1 MDTDT
6 DISHT
11 KTSSSVEHLQKRI
24 ARLRG
29 LAKKYKRSEIIQNAL
44 LGISNIATQVASL
57 DDFYQRVHLNLQQLI
72 PAENF
77 FIASQDPKTGLT
89 SLPFFADQQDS
100 HPTELYP
107 DQEISALLNS
117 GLTGYVLRNGEP
129 LLCDDNKFNQL
140 IASGDIKSLGSP
152 CHQWLGVPIKNQ
164 DVVSGVLVVQ
174 SYNEAN
180 TYGELE
186 LELMGFICH
195 HISGVMERLQRH
207 QQLEQAIVERTK
219 ELSQAYEKVK
229 IEVKERVKAEKL
241 QRTLFEIADLSASNV
256 LQQDFYPRLHN
267 IISQLIPAHNCFI
280 SLINDNN
287 TLSFPFYVSQ
297 MAAEYPAS
305 RPMQDGL
312 TEYILDHKLPQLLS
326 AKDITQMVDKGEI
339 YAKSPEL
346 NKTNRMHQWIGIP
359 LIINGDIAGALTI
372 YSLDDDH
379 IYQLKDLELLTFV
392 SQHMA
397 NAIERKLAT
406 ESLKNSHEQLEDK
419 VVKRTQALAELNNN
433 LQQEINQRRK
443 IEDQLLHD
451 AQHDGLTALPNRSYL
466 MERLSQALK
475 HLRRHGL
482 DQFALLFIDLDR
494 FKVINDSFGHLEG
507 DRFLI
512 ETAQRIK
519 SCIRDNDTLARM
531 GGDEFVILLDSINA
545 TEDAVEVCER
555 ILQTL
560 SLPYQLA
567 KQEFISGASIGVAFS
582 RRNKLVTSESL
593 LRDADAA
600 MYQAKA
606 NGKGCYVIFD
616 DKLSAQSQQQHAL
629 EVDFKKAL
637 VQQEFQIR
645 YVEVV
650 DFTTGEIIAI
660 EPQVEWHHPE
670 QGIIE
675 HVKMKHLAVQYQ
687 LTLNL
692 DGYMFAHLNDQFQSL
707 KQQYGADVHF
717 HLSICSQH
725 IKNKFVLR
733 NLKNTIKNS
742 NIDLSKLMLFF
753 NEKALVQDTE
763 NHINGFE
770 IISQLGVLIGIDGFG
785 TGYSSLSC
793 LSFLPIQALKLDE
806 DISKHLLNDKQLQLV
821 RAYQLTAATLQ
832 FDMYA
837 TTVDTQQ
844 QVRQFLALGYVR
856 GQGRALSKLFCE
868 KKPYIS
874 CA

>member
-1 MDTDT
+1 MDTA
-6 DISHT
+6 ISH
-11 KTSSSVEHLQKRI
+11 SIASPRVEHLQKRI
-24 ARLRG
+24 ARLKR
-29 LAKKYKRSEIIQNAL
+29 LAKKYKRSETIQNAL
-44 LGISNIATQVASL
+44 LGISNIATQVTSL
-57 DDFYQRVHLNLQQLI
+57 DDFYQRVHLHLQQLI

-77 FIASQDPKTGLT
+77 FIASQDQKTGLT

-117 GLTGYVLRNGEP
+117 GLTGYVLRNGTP
-129 LLCDDNKFNQL
+129 LLCDDNKFNEL

-152 CHQWLGVPIKNQ
+152 SHQWLGVPIKNQ

-195 HISGVMERLQRH
+195 HISGVMERLEH
-207 QQLEQAIVERTK
+207 HEQLEQAIVERTK

-229 IEVKERVKAEKL
+229 KEITERVKAEKL
-241 QRTLFEIADLSASNV
+241 QKALFEIADLSASNV
-256 LQQDFYPRLHN
+256 LQQDFYLRLHT
-267 IISQLIPAHNCFI
+267 IMSQLIPADNCFI

-287 TLSFPFYVSQ
+287 MLSFPFYVSQ
-297 MAAEYPAS
+297 MITEYPAS

-312 TEYILDHKLPQLLS
+312 TEYILEHKLPRLLS
-326 AKDITQMVDKGEI
+326 SKDIADMVANGEI

-346 NKTNRMHQWIGIP
+346 NKTDRMHQWIGIP
-359 LIINGDIAGALTI
+359 LIINGDVAGALTI
-372 YSLDDDH
+372 YSLGDAH

-397 NAIERKLAT
+397 NAIERKLAA

-419 VVKRTQALAELNNN
+419 VVKRTRALAELNSN

-451 AQHDGLTALPNRSYL
+451 AQHDGLTGLPNRSYL

-519 SCIRDNDTLARM
+519 SCVRENDTLARM

-545 TEDAVEVCER
+545 TEDAIEVSDR
-555 ILQTL
+555 ILQAL
-560 SLPYQLA
+560 SMPYQLA

-582 RRNKLVTSESL
+582 GRNKLVTSESL

-616 DKLSAQSQQQHAL
+616 DKLSAQSKLQHEL
-629 EVDFKKAL
+629 EIDFKNAL
-637 VQQEFQIR
+637 DQQEFEIN

-650 DFTTGEIIAI
+650 DFTNGEIIAI
-660 EPQVEWHHPE
+660 EPHVEWHHPK

-675 HVKMKHLAVQYQ
+675 HGKMKSLAAQYQ
-687 LTLNL
+687 LTLNI
-692 DGYMFAHLNDQFQSL
+692 DGYIFSHLSEQYQFL
-707 KQQYGADVHF
+707 KQKYGPSVYL
-717 HLSICSQH
+717 HLSISSQH

-733 NLKNTIKNS
+733 NLKQTIKSS
-742 NIDLSKLMLFF
+742 NINLEKLILFF

-770 IISQLGVLIGIDGFG
+770 LISQLGVQIGIDGYG

-793 LSFLPIQALKLDE
+793 LSFLPIKALKLDD

-821 RAYQLTAATLQ
+821 KAYQLTAQTLN

-844 QVRQFLALGYVR
+844 QVRQFLELGYVR
-856 GQGRALSKLFCE
+856 GQGRAISKLFNE
-868 KKPYIS
+868 KKKPHKA

>member
-1 MDTDT
+1 MDTA
-6 DISHT
+6 ISH
-11 KTSSSVEHLQKRI
+11 SIASPRVEHLQKRI
-24 ARLRG
+24 ARLKR
-29 LAKKYKRSEIIQNAL
+29 LAKKYKRSETIQNAL
-44 LGISNIATQVASL
+44 LGISNIATQVTSL
-57 DDFYQRVHLNLQQLI
+57 DDFYQRVHLHLQQLI

-77 FIASQDPKTGLT
+77 FIASQDQKTGLT

-117 GLTGYVLRNGEP
+117 GLTGYVLRNGTP
-129 LLCDDNKFNQL
+129 LLCDDNKFNEL

-152 CHQWLGVPIKNQ
+152 SHQWLGVPIKNQ

-195 HISGVMERLQRH
+195 HISGVMERLEH
-207 QQLEQAIVERTK
+207 HEQLEQAIVERTK

-229 IEVKERVKAEKL
+229 KEITERVKAEKL
-241 QRTLFEIADLSASNV
+241 QKALFEIADLSASNV
-256 LQQDFYPRLHN
+256 LQQDFYLRLHT
-267 IISQLIPAHNCFI
+267 IMSQLIPADNCFI

-287 TLSFPFYVSQ
+287 MLSFPFYVSQ
-297 MAAEYPAS
+297 MTTEYPAS

-312 TEYILDHKLPQLLS
+312 TEYILEHKLPRLLS
-326 AKDITQMVDKGEI
+326 SKDIADMVANGEI

-346 NKTNRMHQWIGIP
+346 NKTDRMHQWIGIP
-359 LIINGDIAGALTI
+359 LIINGDVAGALTI
-372 YSLDDDH
+372 YSLGDAH

-397 NAIERKLAT
+397 NAIERKLAA

-419 VVKRTQALAELNNN
+419 VVKRTRALAELNSN

-451 AQHDGLTALPNRSYL
+451 AQHDGLTGLPNRSYL

-519 SCIRDNDTLARM
+519 SCVRENDTLARM

-545 TEDAVEVCER
+545 TEDAIEVSDR
-555 ILQTL
+555 ILQAL
-560 SLPYQLA
+560 SMPYQLA
-567 KQEFISGASIGVAFS
+567 KQEFISGASIGIAFS
-582 RRNKLVTSESL
+582 GRNKLVTSESL

-616 DKLSAQSQQQHAL
+616 DKLSAQSKLQHEL
-629 EVDFKKAL
+629 EIDFKNAL
-637 VQQEFQIR
+637 DQQEFEIN

-650 DFTTGEIIAI
+650 DFTNGEIIAI
-660 EPQVEWHHPE
+660 EPHVEWHHPK

-675 HVKMKHLAVQYQ
+675 HGKMKSLAAQYQ
-687 LTLNL
+687 LTLNI
-692 DGYMFAHLNDQFQSL
+692 DGYIFSHLSEQYQFL
-707 KQQYGADVHF
+707 KQKYGPSVYL
-717 HLSICSQH
+717 HLSISSQH

-733 NLKNTIKNS
+733 NLKQTIKSS
-742 NIDLSKLMLFF
+742 NINLEKLILFF

-770 IISQLGVLIGIDGFG
+770 LISQLGVQIGIDGYG

-793 LSFLPIQALKLDE
+793 LSFLPIKALKLDD

-821 RAYQLTAATLQ
+821 KAYQLTAQTLN
-832 FDMYA
+832 FDIYA

-844 QVRQFLALGYVR
+844 QVRQFLELGYVR
-856 GQGRALSKLFCE
+856 GQGRAISKLFNE
-868 KKPYIS
+868 KKKPHKA

>member
-1 MDTDT
+1 MDTI
-6 DISHT
+6 ISHSET
-11 KTSSSVEHLQKRI
+11 FPRIEHLQKRV
-24 ARLRG
+24 ARLRR

-44 LGISNIATQVASL
+44 LGISNIATQVTSL
-57 DDFYQRVHLNLQQLI
+57 DDFYQRVHLHLQQLI

-77 FIASQDPKTGLT
+77 FIASQDAKTGLT

-129 LLCDDNKFNQL
+129 LLCDDNKFNEL

-152 CHQWLGVPIKNQ
+152 SHQWLGVPIKTK

-195 HISGVMERLQRH
+195 HISGVMERLEHH

-229 IEVKERVKAEKL
+229 QEVTERVKAEKL
-241 QRTLFEIADLSASNV
+241 QKTLFEIADLSASNV
-256 LQQDFYPRLHN
+256 LQQDFYLRLHA
-267 IISQLIPAHNCFI
+267 IISQLIPANNCFI
-280 SLINDNN
+280 SLIDKNN
-287 TLSFPFYVSQ
+287 MLSFPFYVSQ
-297 MAAEYPAS
+297 MTAEYPAS

-312 TEYILDHKLPQLLS
+312 TEYILQHKLPRLFS
-326 AKDITQMVDKGEI
+326 AKDISTMVSLGEI

-346 NKTNRMHQWIGIP
+346 NKTDRMHQWIGIP
-359 LIINGDIAGALTI
+359 LIINGEVAGALTI
-372 YSLDDDH
+372 YSLDDAH

-397 NAIERKLAT
+397 NAIERKLAA
-406 ESLKNSHEQLEDK
+406 ESLKNSHELLEDK
-419 VVKRTQALAELNNN
+419 VVQRTMALAELNNN
-433 LQQEINQRRK
+433 LQKEINQRRK
-443 IEDQLLHD
+443 MEDQLLYD
-451 AQHDGLTALPNRSYL
+451 AQHDGLTGLPNRSYL

-512 ETAQRIK
+512 ETSQRIK

-555 ILQTL
+555 ILQIL
-560 SLPYQLA
+560 SMPYQLA

-582 RRNKLVTSESL
+582 GRNKLVTSESL

-606 NGKGCYVIFD
+606 NGKGCFVIFD
-616 DKLSAQSQQQHAL
+616 NKLSAKSKLQHDLEIEFKQAL
-629 EVDFKKAL
+629 EQQGFK
-637 VQQEFQIR
+637 IH
-645 YVEVV
+645 YIEVV
-650 DFTTGEIIAI
+650 DFNTGEIIAI
-660 EPQVEWHHPE
+660 EPQVEWHHLK
-670 QGIIE
+670 QGIID
-675 HVKMKHLAVQYQ
+675 HSKMKRLAAQYQ

-692 DGYMFAHLNDQFQSL
+692 DAYMFGHLNEHFQSI
-707 KQQYGADVHF
+707 KQRYGTNIDL
-717 HLSICSQH
+717 HLSISSQH

-733 NLKNTIKNS
+733 NLKNTIKGS
-742 NIDLSKLMLFF
+742 NIDLRKLILFF
-753 NEKALVQDTE
+753 NEQALMQDTE

-770 IISQLGVLIGIDGFG
+770 LISQLDVQIGIDGYG

-793 LSFLPIQALKLDE
+793 LSFLPIKALKLDE

-821 RAYQLTAATLQ
+821 KAYQLTAQTLN

-837 TTVDTQQ
+837 TTIDTQQ
-844 QVRQFLALGYVR
+844 QVRQFLELGYMR
-856 GQGRALSKLFCE
+856 GQGRAISKLFNE
-868 KKPYIS
+868 KKKPHKS

>member
-1 MDTDT
+1 MDTA
-6 DISHT
+6 ISH
-11 KTSSSVEHLQKRI
+11 SIASPRVEHLQKRI
-24 ARLRG
+24 ARLKR
-29 LAKKYKRSEIIQNAL
+29 LAKKYKRSETIQNAL
-44 LGISNIATQVASL
+44 LGISNIATQVTSL
-57 DDFYQRVHLNLQQLI
+57 DDFYQRVHLHLQQLI

-77 FIASQDPKTGLT
+77 FIASQDQKTGLT

-117 GLTGYVLRNGEP
+117 GLTGYVLRNGTP
-129 LLCDDNKFNQL
+129 LLCDDNKFNEL

-152 CHQWLGVPIKNQ
+152 SHQWLGVPIKNQ

-195 HISGVMERLQRH
+195 HISGVMERLEH
-207 QQLEQAIVERTK
+207 HEQLEQAIVERTK

-229 IEVKERVKAEKL
+229 KEITERVKAEKL
-241 QRTLFEIADLSASNV
+241 QKALFEIADLSASNV
-256 LQQDFYPRLHN
+256 LQQDFYLRLHT
-267 IISQLIPAHNCFI
+267 IMSQLIPADNCFI

-287 TLSFPFYVSQ
+287 MLSFPFYVSQ
-297 MAAEYPAS
+297 MTTEYPAS

-312 TEYILDHKLPQLLS
+312 TEYILEHKLPRLLS
-326 AKDITQMVDKGEI
+326 SKDIADMVANGEI

-346 NKTNRMHQWIGIP
+346 NKTDRMHQWIGIP
-359 LIINGDIAGALTI
+359 LIINGDVAGALTI
-372 YSLDDDH
+372 YSLGDAH

-397 NAIERKLAT
+397 NAIERKLAA

-419 VVKRTQALAELNNN
+419 VVKRTRALAELNSN

-451 AQHDGLTALPNRSYL
+451 AQHDGLTGLPNRSYL

-519 SCIRDNDTLARM
+519 SCIRENDTLARM

-545 TEDAVEVCER
+545 TEDAIEVSDR
-555 ILQTL
+555 ILQAL
-560 SLPYQLA
+560 SMPYQLA
-567 KQEFISGASIGVAFS
+567 KQEFISGASIGIAFS
-582 RRNKLVTSESL
+582 GRNKLVTSESL

-616 DKLSAQSQQQHAL
+616 DKLSAQSKLQHEL
-629 EVDFKKAL
+629 EIDFKNAL
-637 VQQEFQIR
+637 DQQEFEIN

-650 DFTTGEIIAI
+650 DFTNGEIIAI
-660 EPQVEWHHPE
+660 EPHVEWHHPK

-675 HVKMKHLAVQYQ
+675 HGKMKSLAAQYQ
-687 LTLNL
+687 LTLNI
-692 DGYMFAHLNDQFQSL
+692 DGYIFSHLSEQYQFL
-707 KQQYGADVHF
+707 KQKYGPSVYL
-717 HLSICSQH
+717 HLSISSQH

-733 NLKNTIKNS
+733 NLKQTIKSS
-742 NIDLSKLMLFF
+742 NINLEKLILFF

-770 IISQLGVLIGIDGFG
+770 LISQLGVQIGIDGYG

-793 LSFLPIQALKLDE
+793 LSFLPIKALKLDD

-821 RAYQLTAATLQ
+821 KAYQLTAQTLN

-844 QVRQFLALGYVR
+844 QVRQFLELGYVR
-856 GQGRALSKLFCE
+856 GQGRAISKLFNE
-868 KKPYIS
+868 KKKPHKA

>member
-195 HISGVMERLQRH
+195 HISGVMERLQHH